1 MTSVYCHIPTNE
13 IHPNDF
19 ESWLTENTI
28 SQFDVTWS
36 TRGLVCFGV
45 NFTNDADIFLLQ
57 CKFPSITIEY
67 D

>member
-1 MTSVYCHIPTNE
+1 MTLVYCHISTTE
-13 IHPNDF
+13 IHPSDF
-19 ESWLTENTI
+19 EDYVTENTN
-28 SQFDVTWS
+28 SMFDIIWS
-36 TRGLVCFGV
+36 TRGLVCYAV